1 MREKKIPR
9 IVRKATND
17 LSIYADGKKEEIV
30 SGWRNAMIA
39 TAGKNADSI
48 RAQAKTDGMNEDA
61 GWIALISLVVGMGI
75 MVLILKATS
84 LAAKEKQL
92 SRLVDLNLELKRVQA
107 ELASAKERL

>member
-1 MREKKIPR
+1 MRI
-9 IVRKATND
+9 
-17 LSIYADGKKEEIV
+17 
-30 SGWRNAMIA
+30 
-39 TAGKNADSI
+39 
-48 RAQAKTDGMNEDA
+48 A

>member
-1 MREKKIPR
+1 
-9 IVRKATND
+9 
-17 LSIYADGKKEEIV
+17 
-30 SGWRNAMIA
+30 
-39 TAGKNADSI
+39 
-48 RAQAKTDGMNEDA
+48 
-61 GWIALISLVVGMGI
+61 